1 MLLASG
7 LTGTGVLRAHGSIRS
22 TCRSAANFVR
32 SWAMW
37 VQGWALVLAFV
48 ASLDI
53 LIGLWPAVEA
63 ATSSSGSAATSAT
76 ATPVRVHLLFGLLSW
91 KPSTSVALL
100 GLVAVAGV
108 LGSLVHTMDSFAL
121 HVADGDFD
129 KAWNWWYLIR
139 PFVGAGLAVLTYLL
153 VRGQLL
159 GLNGSSTALNPYGI
173 AGVAALAGLFSKQAV
188 SKLAEVFDTLFAP
201 TTKSNPPTMPS
212 TAPSCTPSH
221 GASTSTSSDGQCRC
235 SSDSGTSPLGPGT
248 AWRRPA
254 G

>member
-1 MLLASG
+1 
-7 LTGTGVLRAHGSIRS
+7 
-22 TCRSAANFVR
+22 
-32 SWAMW
+32 
-37 VQGWALVLAFV
+37 
-48 ASLDI
+48 
-53 LIGLWPAVEA
+53 
-63 ATSSSGSAATSAT
+63 
-76 ATPVRVHLLFGLLSW
+76 
-91 KPSTSVALL
+91 VALL